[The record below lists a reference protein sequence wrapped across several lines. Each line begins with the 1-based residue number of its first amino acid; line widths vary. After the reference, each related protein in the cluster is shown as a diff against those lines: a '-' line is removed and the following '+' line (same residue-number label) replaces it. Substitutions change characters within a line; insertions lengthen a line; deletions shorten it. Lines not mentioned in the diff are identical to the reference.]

1 MRINANPQQ
10 KGEKGGRYNVEGT
23 FLWLA
28 TFFNKYYRPFLEKR
42 CKVKVRT
49 NWSTSSLSI
58 YLKKG
63 RMVIFYAL
71 RCDEKEICIYRNDRA
86 LPLYH
91 YLDPPVIYSHDDALR
106 AFFFLMG
113 KVMREAVCIS
123 ISSIL
128 NYYKIFAT
136 VIAPDEPVQVLADI
150 NEETTLTI
158 APLIK
163 NDKIQFTFYRV
174 EGKFADKTTP
184 VGSIEVPVSKFRP
197 QQIAGAVKQL
207 MGLLML

>member
-1 MRINANPQQ
+1 M
-10 KGEKGGRYNVEGT
+10 GDT

-28 TFFNKYYRPFLEKR
+28 TFFSKYYQPFVEKR
-42 CKVKVRT
+42 CRIKVRA
-49 NWSTSSLSI
+49 NWSKNSLSI

-71 RCDEKEICIYRNDRA
+71 RGDDKGISICRNDRA

-91 YLDPPVIYSHDDALR
+91 YLDPPLIYSHDDALR

-113 KVMREAVCIS
+113 KVMREAICIS

-128 NYYKIFAT
+128 NYHKIFAT
-136 VIAPDEPVQVLADI
+136 VIAPDEPIQVLTEI

-158 APLIK
+158 VPLIK
-163 NDKIQFTFYRV
+163 NDKIQFNFHWVR
-174 EGKFADKTTP
+174 GKFADKTIP

-197 QQIAGAVKQL
+197 QQIAEAAKRA

>member
-1 MRINANPQQ
+1 M
-10 KGEKGGRYNVEGT
+10 EGT

-28 TFFNKYYRPFLEKR
+28 TFFSKYYKPFLEKR
-42 CKVKVRT
+42 CRLKARS
-49 NWSTSSLSI
+49 NWSKNSLSI

-71 RCDEKEICIYRNDRA
+71 RSDDKGISIYRNDRA

-113 KVMREAVCIS
+113 KILREAICIS

-128 NYYKIFAT
+128 NYHKIFAT
-136 VIAPDEPVQVLADI
+136 VTAHDEPIQVSAEI

-158 APLIK
+158 VPLIK
-163 NDKIQFTFYRV
+163 DDKIQFTFYRV
-174 EGKFADKTTP
+174 KGKFADKTIP
-184 VGSIEVPVSKFRP
+184 AGSIEVPVSKFRP
-197 QQIAGAVKQL
+197 QQIAGAAKRL
-207 MGLLML
+207 MGLLVL

>member
-1 MRINANPQQ
+1 M
-10 KGEKGGRYNVEGT
+10 EGT

-28 TFFNKYYRPFLEKR
+28 AFFNKYYRNFFEKR
-42 CKVKVRT
+42 CGVKAKAGIDKNRFF
-49 NWSTSSLSI
+49 LS
-58 YLKKG
+58 LKKG
-63 RMVIFYAL
+63 RMVIFYSL
-71 RCDEKEICIYRNDRA
+71 RSDKTGIAVYRNERP
-86 LPLYH
+86 LPLYNTP
-91 YLDPPVIYSHDDALR
+91 DPPVLYSKDDALR

-128 NYYKIFAT
+128 NYHKIFAT
-136 VIAPDEPVQVLADI
+136 VIAPGEPVQVLTEI